1 MTPDRAF
8 PKPWSIVEVGE
19 CFKVVDAT
27 GFPVCY
33 VYFEDEAG
41 RADRTQ
47 RPNRKQAGALTS
59 KIAQL
64 PELLDQKE

>member
-1 MTPDRAF
+1 MTKDRAF

-19 CFKVVDAT
+19 SFKVVDAT
-27 GFPVCY
+27 GFPVY
-33 VYFEDEAG
+33 FVYFEDEAG

-47 RPNRKQAGALTS
+47 RPNRKQTGALAS

-64 PELLDQKE
+64 PDLLDQKE